1 MSQKRARSYDH
12 TSSSDENVIY
22 AGTYD
27 PDIQV
32 IGGSSAEFRRA
43 RARQERRHARKVAK
57 REEKRARQ
65 NESSSTSSQG
75 SSSGIQYSG
84 AVGADDD
91 VQELKVESGPPDAQ
105 AGFETKMSKGTA
117 GQEGS
122 STSSQAAQDVKA
134 HKARPGEERS
144 EETSK
149 FSKQSGKADNS
160 SGSGSR
166 ETASCSEN
174 SPTFKKNLE
183 HQHEE
188 KPIAFNFAQV
198 VAGQEGYSTTSQA
211 ADQDV
216 MIFKTRTE
224 EKRSEETSKV
234 GKQSR
239 KGDDS
244 SGSGFRELSGCSE
257 NAPTLKKN
265 LEHQH
270 EEKPI
275 TFNFAQQQVQGAT
288 ASVIEK
294 PIKLEVENVEVG
306 GNSNNVLETKPQIEQ
321 QIVGTSSG
329 KPTGGT
335 VTGEHCEEA
344 SEVKP
349 IPEASRTSDETQ
361 NDLEVKPGTS
371 SNL

>member
-12 TSSSDENVIY
+12 TSSSDEDVIY

-43 RARQERRHARKVAK
+43 RARQERRHSRKVAK
-57 REEKRARQ
+57 REQKRARQ
-65 NESSSTSSQG
+65 NESSSTSNQG

-84 AVGADDD
+84 AVESDDD
-91 VQELKVESGPPDAQ
+91 VQELKAGSGLPDAQ

-134 HKARPGEERS
+134 HKARPGEETS

-149 FSKQSGKADNS
+149 VGKQSRKSDNS
-160 SGSGSR
+160 SGSDLR
-166 ETASCSEN
+166 KTASSSEN
-174 SPTFKKNLE
+174 APSLKKNLE
-183 HQHEE
+183 GQHEE
-188 KPIAFNFAQV
+188 KPISFNFAQV

-211 ADQDV
+211 AQDV
-216 MIFKTRTE
+216 MIFKTRTGE
-224 EKRSEETSKV
+224 ERSVDTSKF

-239 KGDDS
+239 
-244 SGSGFRELSGCSE
+244 GSREFGGRSDKAS
-257 NAPTLKKN
+257 TLKEN
-265 LEHQH
+265 LEVQD
-270 EEKPI
+270 EQKPI

-288 ASVIEK
+288 TSVIEK

-306 GNSNNVLETKPQIEQ
+306 GNSENVSETKPQIAQ
-321 QIVGTSSG
+321 KTVGSSSG

-349 IPEASRTSDETQ
+349 IPEASRTSDPTES
-361 NDLEVKPGTS
+361 NVEVKPGTS